1 MDEDRN
7 GQQPGRQ
14 ARWPRNRQRDRVL
27 GLVREYNGA
36 VDVTTLAQR
45 TGLHV
50 TTVRFHLDG
59 LCSAGLVAR
68 TRINRQGV
76 GRPRTGYVAV
86 QGRMD
91 YRSVVEV
98 LAMEL
103 GETVAERRQKAQR
116 AGRRWAAR
124 ILTETPH
131 ETDGDADTADDLLE
145 SQTALAT
152 TVFERMGF
160 APDPDTS
167 TTPADA
173 PSRGR
178 AARQRTIRLRGC
190 PVRELALEYP
200 EVSCGIH
207 LGLLQGLADA
217 DPNAGPERGAGSQ
230 LQVDLEPF
238 VTPELC
244 VAKVFR
250 DA

>member
-1 MDEDRN
+1 MKEAIRVDQDRT
-7 GQQPGRQ
+7 GQQPDRQ

-50 TTVRFHLDG
+50 TTIRFHLDG

-103 GETVAERRQKAQR
+103 GDTVAERRQKAQR

-124 ILTETPH
+124 ILTETP
-131 ETDGDADTADDLLE
+131 EADGAAGDDKDRLE

-167 TTPADA
+167 TTAADV
-173 PSRGR
+173 PSTGR

-217 DPNAGPERGAGSQ
+217 DPGSAPERCAASS
-230 LQVDLEPF
+230 LQVELEPF
-238 VTPELC
+238 VTPEL
-244 VAKVFR
+244 
-250 DA
+250 